1 MVKYSCDKC
10 NKNFNQKCHWI
21 QHTQNKKKPCK
32 TTSILINN
40 NSNLSTSSNFGA
52 GSGENFGSNII
63 SDIHFNNT
71 NGAII
76 CKFCCREFLHNKSL
90 KRHISEYRCK
100 ILKLQKQ
107 QKENI
112 FVNLVK
118 EDEIKKISNNKSLKF
133 ETNSNIVNLQETN
146 KIIILIKEMK
156 KSFEENLEKQKK
168 ELENKIKIEVENK
181 LKLEFEKEIKNKF
194 QIDVNKKNSIV
205 LDKYSELEK
214 NNIQLQKLNYR
225 LQNKINKIVLKN
237 KYKINKNNTNSNNTQ
252 NITNNVIVNNA
263 NIKLVDFGNED
274 LNKISHNVFIDTIRS
289 QGSGLYNKAIDGI
302 HFNKDYPEN
311 QNIYIS
317 DFNRDKVMIYKN
329 EKWFLDNWD
338 SVFIELLEK
347 VIQFGYDKNEFLLDC
362 NYKLDGKK
370 FNKQMIKNGMRWY
383 KLLSEDEPDIDY
395 FTLNETERPEIDKET
410 YNDYLEMQE
419 FRKSHPKK
427 QTECNIKNK
436 MKLNIYN
443 KRKIPIE
450 NYKKLTLID
459 ISNIKLI
466 E

>member
-1 MVKYSCDKC
+1 MVQYNCNIC
-10 NKNFNQKCHWI
+10 NKQFNQKCHWI
-21 QHTQNKKKPCK
+21 QHTKNKKRPCK
-32 TTSILINN
+32 LNTIIIKKTKEDFEENIRGVRVININ
-40 NSNLSTSSNFGA
+40 KKYICNFCMQGF
-52 GSGENFGSNII
+52 SR
-63 SDIHFNNT
+63 SDN
-71 NGAII
+71 
-76 CKFCCREFLHNKSL
+76 L
-90 KRHISEYRCK
+90 KRHIDNNKCK
-100 ILKLQKQ
+100 ILILQKQ

-118 EDEIKKISNNKSLKF
+118 EGEINNATNNKLLELKEYKKISELSKLLSKS
-133 ETNSNIVNLQETN
+133 NQ
-146 KIIILIKEMK
+146 IIIEDNQMQSLIKEIQNIKNKFK
-156 KSFEENLEKQKK
+156 KNLEEHKNEVENKLKLEFNIKIENQQKIMEEHKK

-181 LKLEFEKEIKNKF
+181 YL
-194 QIDVNKKNSIV
+194 
-205 LDKYSELEK
+205 ELEK
-214 NNIQLQKLNYR
+214 NNVKLQRLNYK
-225 LQNKINKIVLKN
+225 LQNKMDKIVLKN
-237 KYKINKNNTNSNNTQ
+237 KFKINTLNTLNTLNTH
-252 NITNNVIVNNA
+252 NITNNIVMNYP

-274 LNKISHNVFIDTIRS
+274 LEKISHTVFIDTIRT

-329 EKWFLDNWD
+329 EKWFLDNWENI
-338 SVFIELLEK
+338 FPELLEK

-362 NYKLDGKK
+362 NYRLDGKK

-395 FTLNETERPEIDKET
+395 FTLDETDRPEIDEQT

-419 FRKSHPKK
+419 FRKSHPKR

-443 KRKIPIE
+443 KREIPIE
-450 NYKKLTLID
+450 NYKKITNID
-459 ISNIKLI
+459 MNKVKLI